1 MITQLWQ
8 SLPRGAAALG
18 IMGLLPQLLAVI
30 NTLEADY
37 RFIGLSA
44 GFFYAAL
51 IFSFVGGTWWG
62 IAIGRDEPP
71 LWLFGVAVTPS
82 LIAFGSGVP
91 WMIGTTWPGPSL
103 IVLGIGIL
111 ASPLIDTWLFV
122 LGWISRDFFMLRLVL
137 SSGLGALTVLLAFL

>member
-1 MITQLWQ
+1 MSKRAWQ
-8 SLPRGAAALG
+8 SLPRGAAMLG

-30 NTLEADY
+30 NALEADY

-51 IFSFVGGTWWG
+51 IFAFVGGTWWG
-62 IAIGRDEPP
+62 IAIGQDEAP
-71 LWLFGVAVTPS
+71 LWLLGAAVTPS

-91 WMIGTTWPGPSL
+91 WMIGATWPGPSL

-111 ASPLIDTWLFV
+111 TSPLVDARLFA
-122 LGWISRDFFMLRLVL
+122 LGWISRDVLVLRLCL
-137 SSGLGALTVLLAFL
+137 SSGLGGLTLLLAFL